1 MTTFPRLAAF
11 ALLAGLVAGCSSSGG
26 WGGYVAAGKDQQQA
40 DAVPLS
46 VEQLSAKVGCTP
58 KMQVDSAEIRTGH
71 CKTEVGE
78 FFVNTFKSEKLK
90 DQWMDQAPEY
100 NPHLVG
106 PRWTVLGPLEVLE
119 QLKSPLSGDLHLMD
133 HRVSQTPT
141 PK

>member
-1 MTTFPRLAAF
+1 MRFNIFFHYFCRITDKF
-11 ALLAGLVAGCSSSGG
+11 
-26 WGGYVAAGKDQQQA
+26 
-40 DAVPLS
+40 
-46 VEQLSAKVGCTP
+46 SAWSFLIILFCPFCRNVICIIP
-58 KMQVDSAEIRTGH
+58 
-71 CKTEVGE
+71 
-78 FFVNTFKSEKLK
+78 FKSEKLK